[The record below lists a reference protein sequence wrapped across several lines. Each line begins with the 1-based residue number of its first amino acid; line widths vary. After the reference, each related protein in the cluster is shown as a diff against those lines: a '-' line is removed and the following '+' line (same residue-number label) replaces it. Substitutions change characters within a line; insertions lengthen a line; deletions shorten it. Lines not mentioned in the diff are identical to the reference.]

1 MSEQADSVAR
11 VIGKG
16 YAHVQH
22 AMDRVVEWGFMRM
35 KEQGGAHG
43 EQAKTVT
50 EKATSV
56 GRGVLGFL
64 GTLGDAY
71 YRTYEELKSDRK
83 V

>member
-1 MSEQADSVAR
+1 MSKQADSIAR

-22 AMDRVVEWGFMRM
+22 GMDRVAEWGFARL
-35 KEQGGAHG
+35 KEQGNV
-43 EQAKTVT
+43 QPSKAKTVT